1 MKINEIGRS
10 MVEMLGVLAIIG
22 ILSATGLYGYHKA
35 MIKHKTNKTVNQMAT
50 IVNNIRSAFVNTTL
64 QSVEHPYEALL
75 GDKKLATQKLVEMN
89 VFPDE
94 MIVNANEPDIRNAY
108 MGKVWVEAVD
118 DGASFNVEFEDL
130 PDDVAVALGTI
141 DWGTS
146 DASGL
151 QEVLI
156 APAEE
161 QQQQSGS

>member
-1 MKINEIGRS
+1 
-10 MVEMLGVLAIIG
+10 MV
-22 ILSATGLYGYHKA
+22 
-35 MIKHKTNKTVNQMAT
+35 T
-50 IVNNIRSAFVNTTL
+50 IVNNIRSAFVNTQL
-64 QSVEHPYEALL
+64 QSIEHPYEALAGL
-75 GDKKLATQKLVEMN
+75 SKEAATLKLVAMN

-94 MIVNANEPDIRNAY
+94 MIVNASTPDIRNAY

-118 DGASFNVEFEDL
+118 GGASFNVEFEDL

-141 DWGTS
+141 DWGLS